1 MIKKRKKVHD
11 LGGSQKEEQIALQ
24 TSEPEDW
31 ELVIDAISGLLR
43 KKGYFLT
50 DELSRAIEAIDPE
63 QYIKMRYY
71 ERWSVAIETI
81 LIQKH
86 LITEGDIKK
95 QMDLLTS
102 SHKNH

>member
-11 LGGSQKEEQIALQ
+11 LGGSQKEKPIALQ

-50 DELSRAIEAIDPE
+50 DELRRAIEAIDPE

-102 SHKNH
+102 FHKNH

>member
-1 MIKKRKKVHD
+1 MIKKRKKGHD
-11 LGGSQKEEQIALQ
+11 LGCSQKEEQIALQ